1 MAAFLLIHGAWH
13 DERCWDL
20 VVPELAARG
29 HAVHTLTLPGHW
41 NRPLRSYQI
50 SQKRYGEAIC
60 QAANQIGEPVTLVGH
75 SMGGMAISKAAE
87 MQPCLFDELIYLTAY
102 LPRLN
107 KWTRMRSLALSDHQ
121 TQLWSAVRTNWLRFR
136 AHLKPELVG
145 DVFYHDCPP
154 DVTEQAISR
163 LGSQSGLPIVEFS
176 RITERGAASR
186 PMTYIECLQDRVIS
200 PGLQK
205 QMQSHAPFKQ
215 ILSLDSSHSPFLSQP
230 TQLAD
235 MLHGIVGGRVS
246 TREDQT
252 PQDAI
257 STSRKVTLNA
267 PLAEAK
273 AG

>member
-41 NRPLRSYQI
+41 NRPLFSYQI

-60 QAANQIGEPVTLVGH
+60 NAAAQIGEPVTLVGH

-87 MQPCLFDELIYLTAY
+87 MQPGLFDELIYLTAY

-107 KWTRMRSLALSDHQ
+107 KWTRMRSLALSDRETH
-121 TQLWSAVRTNWLRFR
+121 LWSVVRTNWLRFR
-136 AHLKPELVG
+136 AHLTPELVG

-154 DVTEQAISR
+154 EVTEQAISR
-163 LGSQSGLPIVEFS
+163 LCSQSGLPIVEFA
-176 RITERGAASR
+176 RITETGAASR

-200 PGLQK
+200 PALQK
-205 QMQSHAPFKQ
+205 EMQTHAAFKQ

-235 MLHGIVGGRVS
+235 MLHGIAGGYVS
-246 TREDQT
+246 TRDKQSQQA
-252 PQDAI
+252 PDAR
-257 STSRKVTLNA
+257 SRHIAQRPK
-267 PLAEAK
+267 LAEAK
-273 AG
+273 TG